1 MIFDKLFPNLNEDE
15 YKTLMQMATR
25 TRFAQAS
32 KNPAML
38 QGHGFF
44 YTLNP
49 YLKEL
54 YKDDPEELQAAYK
67 RHSGFFNTS
76 TVFMGMIASMA
87 YSFEKEKAN
96 GGDIDAS
103 TIDNVKV
110 AMMGPLAGIGDTF
123 MQGVF
128 KTLCGSIAIGLA
140 ASANVL
146 APFLYIVLNG
156 LCINV
161 FLRYYFTFLGYTSG
175 EKILKNMGEGGLLD
189 SLSKASS
196 VLGLM
201 MIGALSAQLIKFNLV
216 WTPEINGT
224 VMDVQGILDKI
235 LPGLLP
241 MLSVFG
247 VIGLLKKKIA
257 PVWIIT
263 GMMVLCIV
271 LKAFAII

>member
-1 MIFDKLFPNLNEDE
+1 MIFDKLFPRLTKEEHDR
-15 YKTLMQMATR
+15 LIQMATR
-25 TRFAQAS
+25 TRYAQAT

-49 YLKEL
+49 YLEEI
-54 YKDDPEELQAAYK
+54 YKDQPEELQAAYQ

-76 TVFMGMIASMA
+76 TVFIGMIAAIA
-87 YSFEKEKAN
+87 YSFEKEKAR
-96 GGDIDAS
+96 GGDIDPS

-128 KTLCGSIAIGLA
+128 KTICGSIAMGLA
-140 ASANVL
+140 ASGNIL
-146 APFLYIVLNG
+146 APFVYIILNG
-156 LCINV
+156 LCVNV

-175 EKILKNMGEGGLLD
+175 EKIIENLGEGGLLN
-189 SLSKASS
+189 SLTKASS

-201 MIGALSAQLIKFNLV
+201 MIGALVAQLVKISTSWV
-216 WTPEINGT
+216 INISGT
-224 VMDVQGILDKI
+224 QLIVQETLDSI
-235 LPGLLP
+235 LPGILP
-241 MLSVFG
+241 IAATFA

-257 PVWIIT
+257 PVYIIF
-263 GMMVLCIV
+263 GMMALCII
-271 LKAFAII
+271 LKYFAII